1 MIIVKRSWSMIS
13 AVNYLWETAAAGLSY
28 LFTSPDIM
36 VEMPPFGANE
46 LKVHFGVDIKAPAVP
61 EHIQKA
67 MEDPCPS
74 FPGKLKKETHLL
86 CLVPDRETLEKLN
99 VPFLNKDMELY
110 KAVFPKQAPYWI
122 LITKEVMPYSTT
134 SLSFDRQI
142 ERISKLGYDAPY
154 LVEVAIAVIA
164 AKIVGDF
171 YIFPHTLLLINEE
184 PNFTLCHEE
193 CEEQGGWFSIG
204 DSGHITVGS
213 SHRDVSVKTTYGIYN
228 GTAGVI
234 R

>member
-1 MIIVKRSWSMIS
+1 MIS

-36 VEMPPFGANE
+36 VEMPPFGANDW
-46 LKVHFGVDIKAPAVP
+46 KVHFGVDIKAPAVP
-61 EHIQKA
+61 EHIQKE
-67 MEDPCPS
+67 MEEPCPS

-99 VPFLNKDMELY
+99 VPFLNEYMERY

-122 LITKEVMPYSTT
+122 LITKEVMPSSTR
-134 SLSFDRQI
+134 SLRFDRQI

-154 LVEVAIAVIA
+154 LVEVAVAVIA

-171 YIFPHTLLLINEE
+171 YIFPLMSLTTICE

-193 CEEQGGWFSIG
+193 CEESGGWFSS
-204 DSGHITVGS
+204 DRSGHITVGS
-213 SHRDVSVKTTYGIYN
+213 SHREVSIKRTYGISSN
-228 GTAGVI
+228 GMAGVV